1 MWESLIASLNLIHLH
16 STSQMVT
23 FLWKHCNSHI
33 KSNLQTKCYQFS
45 WQMSSFSLH
54 IMLVMQK
61 SHQKKKLD
69 IEKGVE
75 CFKKFWWGLHV
86 EWMLNESFWV
96 HMSAHVIS
104 ENDLNKY
111 LTWNSQEH
119 VLLYHICHCLCK
131 QEFLPMWEHLWSW

>member
-1 MWESLIASLNLIHLH
+1 
-16 STSQMVT
+16 
-23 FLWKHCNSHI
+23 
-33 KSNLQTKCYQFS
+33 
-45 WQMSSFSLH
+45 MSSFSLH

-104 ENDLNKY
+104 ENDLNKSY
-111 LTWNSQEH
+111 L
-119 VLLYHICHCLCK
+119 K
-131 QEFLPMWEHLWSW
+131 QPGACSSLSYLPLSM